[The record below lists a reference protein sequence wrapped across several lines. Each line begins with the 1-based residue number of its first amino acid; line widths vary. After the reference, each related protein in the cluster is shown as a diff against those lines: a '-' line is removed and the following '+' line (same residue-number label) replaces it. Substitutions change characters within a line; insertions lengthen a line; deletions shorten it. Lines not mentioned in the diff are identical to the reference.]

1 MEPTSAWISV
11 YFVEQC
17 QVYCLGLRRR
27 SVRHCMQCKHWQ
39 SERLW
44 DWSHLSLSINQR
56 ASDWIEAE
64 ILPANSSSYV
74 QTEVASYKRGPLVL
88 LRISRM
94 THCETCFHKKN
105 KIKQKMK
112 WIKNARKKEKDK
124 FAIFV
129 SFQRTVNA
137 SSTSGRLM
145 VIPVVVS

>member
-11 YFVEQC
+11 YSVEQC
-17 QVYCLGLRRR
+17 QVIVSGWENAACVIVCNVNTGRARGCGTDAICPWASIRGRLIGLRLKF
-27 SVRHCMQCKHWQ
+27 SWQ
-39 SERLW
+39 IPPLMFRQKWHYIKEVPLFCWESPGW
-44 DWSHLSLSINQR
+44 PTMK
-56 ASDWIEAE
+56 
-64 ILPANSSSYV
+64 PAF
-74 QTEVASYKRGPLVL
+74 T
-88 LRISRM
+88 
-94 THCETCFHKKN
+94 KN

-145 VIPVVVS
+145 VIPVVV